1 MNEYRNILTGEA
13 AIAWRNLISRLRYH
27 WTTDNKIFEH
37 LLEVHEWFCGD
48 KCPLLRS
55 DVADEADQDFP
66 MSTEDERTAMSLELE
81 VEDGAESID
90 DDSSGESNS
99 DTESGEE
106 DVYIKEEEEEVI
118 SAIPCKIV
126 SSEPRTDIQLLNS
139 RGDKSISEEG
149 NFVPLAETLGS
160 VSEGSEFENNSTN
173 RSTKQQNTRTS
184 CLDDYRKT
192 SNAKTC
198 NENGKVTQGESK
210 TFSNESES
218 QKAMLEKKLLFK
230 LPQREKETFLN
241 VYELHRNDRT
251 EAPQQMEKKLL
262 RSSKSSLLDNPT
274 SSTSSTSSDNRI
286 SAASTQSSIRSDK
299 PDSSKSEL
307 TKSNSKFPKPSSL
320 KKPKSSKSF
329 LRKKRSKILNTEG
342 VRALKSHLSSKALS
356 HKNNSTE
363 SCGSHDSNVSSVE
376 EVPQIHT
383 INRTPEAA
391 ESSTSTRGK
400 GNGETVEQ
408 TTGNGIEVKPG
419 VSKDKPPISLM
430 LDINPHTGIPC
441 LVRYPTT
448 APDFGNV
455 NQGSSDMKS
464 NQMETDVSS
473 ATDSVNP
480 SGQGMSSLI
489 NLRLTI
495 DPVSGKPMLVKCM
508 DEPSTS
514 DCCDTEVQSIVKCTD
529 ETSTSDCCDT
539 RKLTSKTIDHE
550 ESGQIPNFS
559 MLTPVEVL
567 NPKQQQLK
575 LIRELSDISRRIPSF
590 QNVKPKPIDL
600 KPKRKLKRKRIRRN
614 LQDRRPKISDVKAK
628 QMPVVQMSKQ
638 SSNSGVIEAPQ
649 ILNSQRPDVQ
659 KSPIAQKFEPTLK
672 QHEYH
677 SELIG
682 QPQVF
687 LGTTTK
693 EPKKSP
699 ETQKSKPLFNQSVV
713 TVSPKK
719 PNILRS
725 VVQKPRQL
733 PVVKT
738 STVKQNDLIG
748 EPQVLRN
755 LLEEP
760 MQLSVVKSSKPAVKQ
775 NNIKEELEEPHVL
788 SNLLDD
794 PTPTLNQ
801 TLPDEPQVLRNL
813 LEEPIPTVN
822 LTLVIN
828 PTNGMPM
835 LVPSPDIM
843 TANPNDTHLK
853 LTLDPVSGDTVLV
866 PETKDDP
873 EEGVS

>member
-13 AIAWRNLISRLRYH
+13 AIAWRNLISRLRFH

-55 DVADEADQDFP
+55 DATEEADQDFP
-66 MSTEDERTAMSLELE
+66 MSTEDERTAMSLDLE

-126 SSEPRTDIQLLNS
+126 STELGTETQLPKSGGDYSES
-139 RGDKSISEEG
+139 RRDNSISKGG
-149 NFVPLAETLGS
+149 NFVPLPETLDS
-160 VSEGSEFENNSTN
+160 VSEGSEYISSFENNSTN
-173 RSTKQQNTRTS
+173 RSTKQRNTRTS
-184 CLDDYRKT
+184 CLNDYRKT
-192 SNAKTC
+192 SNTKTS
-198 NENGKVTQGESK
+198 NENGKITQGDSK
-210 TFSNESES
+210 TSSNVSES
-218 QKAMLEKKLLFK
+218 QKEKGDEHEAVLEKKLLFK

-251 EAPQQMEKKLL
+251 EAPRQMEKKLL
-262 RSSKSSLLDNPT
+262 STVNSTVKNSKQSLSNRQTSESSSPGNLISSKSSSPYNLT
-274 SSTSSTSSDNRI
+274 SSTSSLSDNRI
-286 SAASTQSSIRSDK
+286 SAASTQSSKRSEK
-299 PDSSKSEL
+299 QDSSKSEL
-307 TKSNSKFPKPSSL
+307 TKSKFPKPSSP

-356 HKNNSTE
+356 HKNNSIDTTGTY
-363 SCGSHDSNVSSVE
+363 GSHDSNVISVEE

-383 INRTPEAA
+383 INRTSEAA

-400 GNGETVEQ
+400 GNAESVEQ
-408 TTGNGIEVKPG
+408 TTGNGIEVNPD

-448 APDFGNV
+448 APDLGNV

-464 NQMETDVSS
+464 KQMETRVSS
-473 ATDSVNP
+473 GSDSGNP
-480 SGQGMSSLI
+480 SVQGMSSLI

-495 DPVSGKPMLVKCM
+495 DPVSGKPMLVKCPDEPPTSDCCDTREQSIVKCT

-514 DCCDTEVQSIVKCTD
+514 DCCDT
-529 ETSTSDCCDT
+529 
-539 RKLTSKTIDHE
+539 RKQTSKTSDHE
-550 ESGQIPNFS
+550 ESGQMPNFS
-559 MLTPVEVL
+559 LLTPVEVL

-575 LIRELSDISRRIPSF
+575 LISELSDLSKQIPSF

-600 KPKRKLKRKRIRRN
+600 KPKRELKRKRLRRK
-614 LQDRRPKISDVKAK
+614 LQDRKIKMSVVQKAK
-628 QMPVVQMSKQ
+628 
-638 SSNSGVIEAPQ
+638 
-649 ILNSQRPDVQ
+649 
-659 KSPIAQKFEPTLK
+659 
-672 QHEYH
+672 Y
-677 SELIG
+677 
-682 QPQVF
+682 
-687 LGTTTK
+687 
-693 EPKKSP
+693 
-699 ETQKSKPLFNQSVV
+699 V
-713 TVSPKK
+713 TVHPKK

-725 VVQKPRQL
+725 NVQKPRQL
-733 PVVKT
+733 PIVKT
-738 STVKQNDLIG
+738 SPVKQNDLIG

-760 MQLSVVKSSKPAVKQ
+760 KQLPVVKTSKPAVKQ
-775 NNIKEELEEPHVL
+775 IDLKGEH
-788 SNLLDD
+788 DG
-794 PTPTLNQ
+794 
-801 TLPDEPQVLRNL
+801 PQVLRNL
-813 LEEPIPTVN
+813 LEEPMQLPVVETSNQAVKQNDMKEEPDEPQDLLEEPIETLN

-843 TANPNDTHLK
+843 TANPDDTHLK
-853 LTLDPVSGDTVLV
+853 LTLDPVSGETVLV
-866 PETKDDP
+866 PDTKDDP